1 MLLGDDTQGGYLFV
15 SGGGVSCGERPVCG
29 GRVPVG
35 GGSPSR
41 GACVVEGTTLGQSWR
56 RVQTLVWWWVQAHK

>member
-1 MLLGDDTQGGYLFV
+1 MLLCDDTQGGYLFV

-41 GACVVEGTTLGQSWR
+41 GACVVKGTTLGQSWR
-56 RVQTLVWWWVQAHK
+56 